1 MDARVTRAFTP
12 VFDGLCP
19 RMTTFDHGVTT
30 YRRAA
35 TDALWC
41 GLQKSGS
48 FVMTTYK
55 DMIAAAD
62 ALVPRLEPA
71 QAKDMIEAGNVL
83 VVDIR
88 DGLELQ
94 QTGKL
99 CCAVHIARGSL
110 ESRADPTSPTHN
122 PVFTRD
128 VTVIVHCA
136 GGGRAALA
144 GKTLREMGYAKVYN
158 GGGFKDLAAA
168 GIEVEKG

>member
-1 MDARVTRAFTP
+1 MI
-12 VFDGLCP
+12 
-19 RMTTFDHGVTT
+19 
-30 YRRAA
+30 
-35 TDALWC
+35 
-41 GLQKSGS
+41 S
-48 FVMTTYK
+48 YK

-62 ALVPRLEPA
+62 ALVPRVSPDE
-71 QAKDMIEAGNVL
+71 AKQMIAGGNVL

-88 DGLELQ
+88 DGLEIQ

-122 PVFTRD
+122 PVFKHD

-144 GKTLREMGYAKVYN
+144 GRTLREMGYTKVYN
-158 GGGFKDLAAA
+158 GGGFKDLAGA
-168 GIEVEKG
+168 GIAVEKG